1 MVLFDFQQK
10 FVVNNLLKNGISNDK
25 IMVLTPYRAQIDC
38 CKKENIVQP
47 VEITTIHG
55 SQGQYIYH
63 MIICP
68 RGIDTFVTVLL
79 QVERVML

>member
-1 MVLFDFQQK
+1 MLFSFQQK
-10 FVVNNLLKNGISNDK
+10 FVVDNLLENDIPNDE

-38 CKKENIVQP
+38 CMKENIVQP

-63 MIICP
+63 MIKCP
-68 RGIDTFVTVLL
+68 RGVDTFVTVLL